1 MDWLIYVITHSG
13 YWENTKIYCKSHAYK
28 GEGFRNF
35 LVLFPYPTLV
45 IVLLNQQKQGLLIL
59 LNRLKMFQ
67 FSMVLYTIGFFE
79 QLGHVKFLN
88 FFSKLV
94 LDQFL
99 FNYPTLVIVLLNQ
112 QKQGLLILLDK
123 LKMFQFSMV
132 LYTIGFFWTIRVHEV
147 SQFFFTISTR
157 PILSCLFPKIT
168 NVGFTLV

>member
-1 MDWLIYVITHSG
+1 
-13 YWENTKIYCKSHAYK
+13 
-28 GEGFRNF
+28 
-35 LVLFPYPTLV
+35 
-45 IVLLNQQKQGLLIL
+45 
-59 LNRLKMFQ
+59 MFQ

-132 LYTIGFFWTIRVHEV
+132 LYTIGFF
-147 SQFFFTISTR
+147 
-157 PILSCLFPKIT
+157 L
-168 NVGFTLV
+168 NN